1 MVEWERIEVEMPV
14 KDEDGNRTE
23 RAADG
28 TLRPTEMV
36 PYEPLQELSFRLNQM
51 ATVEDRSWLEAT
63 LDDLYDKRGFSPQ
76 VAANFIATK
85 AVVCSKYVLGVKV
98 GDDEKLGPEVAQE
111 LASALDYNDAIIF
124 MNWLKRKAR
133 LSSAKKKNWK
143 QLFGLGT

>member
-1 MVEWERIEVEMPV
+1 MVEWERIEIEMPTL
-14 KDEDGNRTE
+14 DEDGNRLE

-36 PYEPLQELSFRLNQM
+36 PYEPLKDLSFRLNQM

-63 LDDLYDKRGFSPQ
+63 LDDLYDKRGLSFQ
-76 VAANFIATK
+76 FAANFLATK
-85 AVVCSKYVLGVKV
+85 MAVCTKYVLGVRV

-111 LASALDYNDAIIF
+111 LAAALDYNDALIF